1 MDANI
6 NGEWTDLQQWPLIG
20 LHAIVMDDGRVLTF
34 GTDDRGMQGGQ
45 FIYDI
50 YDPKTGQHQTLENT
64 TPTDIFCSAAM
75 IIPGTNKI
83 LIAGGDARPLG
94 SVNKGVA
101 DVNILDMDTGE
112 LYPAPDGDMAFQ
124 RWYPTMV
131 SLPDGRMVM
140 LGGSDIN
147 GRGVSTP
154 EIYTYGEGWTTLTGA
169 VDGEIGRS
177 SSYPRAFVNDEGD
190 IVYMATG
197 RGTDSEVEVMKL
209 NVDGNG
215 SLTQIGSVPFSIA
228 WDAPAVMYEAG
239 KVLVQDAQ
247 TGLWSMDING
257 DQPSFTRV
265 GTLSQERNW
274 SNMTTLADGT
284 VLINGG
290 TSNGNTEAGADHTA
304 VIWNPDDN
312 SLTYTVDEDNPRLYH
327 SASVLLND
335 GTLLSLGGGSAGMA
349 ENNYLDGQVYL
360 PPYLY
365 DDNGNLADRPLVT
378 DAPEDVDPGE
388 TFTITVDT
396 ASDIQRL
403 TLVQNGAATHALNMG
418 TRMVELEFT
427 MGEGNTLQ
435 VTMPELADGVLA
447 GAWMLFAWNNEGVPS
462 VAPMINVNPV
472 FDTGG
477 NLNPDNLL
485 DNGSFE
491 VAGVVETW
499 ETRTYVHGWE
509 FTKQGVEL
517 WRDGHNGVAA
527 TDGNTFIEV
536 DDSLGVISQSVTLEA
551 GKSYQLAFDYS
562 GRPGHVA
569 SSELEV
575 LWNGEVIAT
584 ITPQD
589 DVSRQYDFTV
599 VGLAGENTVGF
610 RARQADTD
618 TVGGLLDNVALVVD
632 PNGGEVKEQITAEYF
647 NVDANRLSDIDFAG
661 ASPVHTETM
670 TSIEETTDGAFYEG
684 GRSDYFAA
692 RYTGSFK
699 VVEAGV
705 YTFYLNSDDGSNLS
719 IDGLTVI
726 DNDGLHAA
734 REVSVDLYL
743 DAGTHDF
750 QALYFEKAGLATME
764 LDWSGPGFSRQIFDV
779 TGPTSV
785 TPNPNPPT
793 TGQITAE
800 YFNADAN
807 RLFDI
812 DFSASAVVHTET
824 MTSIDES
831 TDGAF
836 YEGGRSDYFAAR
848 YSGGFEVAEAGV
860 YTFYLNSDDGSNL
873 SIDGMVVIKNDGLHA
888 AREVSVDLY
897 LEAGTHELQALY
909 FEKAGHATMEL
920 DWSGPGF
927 SRQTFDATGPAMV
940 TPLPPVL
947 GQITAEY
954 FDADANR
961 LSDIDFSGTSPV
973 HTETMKSIEE
983 STDGAFY
990 EGGRSDYFAARYT
1003 GDFVVAEAGVY
1014 TFYLNSD
1021 DGSNLS
1027 IDGLTV
1033 IDNDGLHAA
1042 REISVDLY
1050 LDAGTHDFQ
1059 ALYFEKGGLATME
1072 LDWSGPGFARQTFEV
1087 TGTGVETDLIV
1098 NGDLEALPM
1107 TSGTYWQGYANGEV
1121 PGWQNASENYLEQV
1135 TYDGTQAL
1143 DLDARGVSDMIYQD
1157 VRTSEGRVY
1166 DLNFDVVRAV
1176 AGTSDF
1182 EVLWNDEVVALV
1194 SPSSGESF
1202 NFEVVG
1208 TGGDDRLAFR
1218 EIASQNNFDGAYLD
1232 NIALLPTDRVVPAT
1246 GQAQEAG
1253 FAAARLGDDVV
1264 VDWSA
1269 DNVDVTYDNDE
1280 IVFNG
1285 QPADADLV
1293 A

>member
-1 MDANI
+1 MNANTT
-6 NGEWTDLQQWPLIG
+6 GSWDDLQQWPLIG

-140 LGGSDIN
+140 LGGTDIN

-154 EIYTYGEGWTTLTGA
+154 EIYTYGEGWTTLSGA
-169 VDGEIGRS
+169 VDADIGRS
-177 SSYPRAFVNDEGD
+177 ALYPRAFVNDDGD
-190 IVYMATG
+190 IIYMATG

-209 NVDGNG
+209 DVDGNG
-215 SLTQIGSVPFSIA
+215 SLTQIGSIPFSVA

-239 KVLVQDAQ
+239 KILIQDTQ

-257 DQPSFTRV
+257 DEPSFTRV

-290 TSNGNTEAGADHTA
+290 TSVGNTEAGADHTA
-304 VIWNPDDN
+304 VIWNPNDN

-327 SASVLLND
+327 SASVLLSD

-349 ENNYLDGQVYL
+349 ENNYLDGQVYR

-365 DDNGNLADRPLVT
+365 DDNGNPADRPLVT

-388 TFTITVDT
+388 TFTIKVDT

-427 MGEGNTLQ
+427 LGADNTLEI
-435 VTMPELADGVLA
+435 TMPELSEGVTA
-447 GAWMLFAWNNEGVPS
+447 GSWMLFAWNSEGVPS
-462 VAPMINVNPV
+462 VAPIINVNPV

-491 VAGVVETW
+491 VAGIVEGA
-499 ETRTYVHGWE
+499 EVRTYVHGWE

-517 WRDGHNGVAA
+517 WRDGFNGVAA

-536 DDSLGVISQSVTLEA
+536 DDSLGLISQTVTLEA
-551 GKSYQLAFDYS
+551 GKSYDLSFDYA

-569 SSELEV
+569 SSAMEV

-589 DVSRQYDFTV
+589 DSSRHYEFSVTGV
-599 VGLAGENTVGF
+599 AGDNTVGF
-610 RARQADTD
+610 RAREGDTD
-618 TVGGLLDNVALVVD
+618 TVGGLLDKVELVAD
-632 PNGGEVKEQITAEYF
+632 PDGGGVTEQITAEYF

-661 ASPVHTETM
+661 TSAVHTETM
-670 TSIEETTDGAFYEG
+670 TSIDANTDGAFYEG
-684 GRSDYFAA
+684 GRADYFAA
-692 RYTGSFK
+692 RYTGGFEVS
-699 VVEAGV
+699 EAGI

-743 DAGTHDF
+743 DAGTHEFQALYFEKAGLATMELDWSGPNFSRQLFDVTGPTTVTPNPNPPVTGEITAEYFDADANRLFDIDFAGTPAVHTETMTSIDENTDGAFYEGGRADFFAARYTGGFEVSEAGIYTFFLNSDDGSNLSIDGLTVIKNDGLHAAREVSVELYLDAGTHDFQALYFEKTGHATMELDWAGPNFSRQTFDVTGPTLVMPKPPVAGQITAEYFDADANRLSDIDFAGATAVHTETMTSIEEATAGAFYEGGRTDYFAARYTGGFEVSEAGVYTFYLNSDDGSNLSIDGQTVIDNDGLHAAKEVSVELYLDAGTHDF

-764 LDWSGPGFSRQIFDV
+764 LDWSGPGFSRQ
-779 TGPTSV
+779 
-785 TPNPNPPT
+785 
-793 TGQITAE
+793 
-800 YFNADAN
+800 
-807 RLFDI
+807 
-812 DFSASAVVHTET
+812 
-824 MTSIDES
+824 
-831 TDGAF
+831 
-836 YEGGRSDYFAAR
+836 
-848 YSGGFEVAEAGV
+848 
-860 YTFYLNSDDGSNL
+860 
-873 SIDGMVVIKNDGLHA
+873 
-888 AREVSVDLY
+888 
-897 LEAGTHELQALY
+897 
-909 FEKAGHATMEL
+909 
-920 DWSGPGF
+920 
-927 SRQTFDATGPAMV
+927 
-940 TPLPPVL
+940 
-947 GQITAEY
+947 
-954 FDADANR
+954 
-961 LSDIDFSGTSPV
+961 
-973 HTETMKSIEE
+973 
-983 STDGAFY
+983 
-990 EGGRSDYFAARYT
+990 
-1003 GDFVVAEAGVY
+1003 
-1014 TFYLNSD
+1014 
-1021 DGSNLS
+1021 
-1027 IDGLTV
+1027 
-1033 IDNDGLHAA
+1033 
-1042 REISVDLY
+1042 
-1050 LDAGTHDFQ
+1050 
-1059 ALYFEKGGLATME
+1059 
-1072 LDWSGPGFARQTFEV
+1072 TFEV
-1087 TGTGVETDLIV
+1087 TGSGPETDLIV
-1098 NGDLEALPM
+1098 NGDLEALTM
-1107 TSGTYWQGYANGEV
+1107 TSDTYWQAYTNDEV

-1135 TYDGTQAL
+1135 TFDGTQAL
-1143 DLDARGVSDMIYQD
+1143 DLDARGVADMIYQD
-1157 VRTSEGRVY
+1157 VQTSEGRVY
-1166 DLNFDVVRAV
+1166 DLNFDVIRAV

-1182 EVLWNDEVVALV
+1182 DVLWNDEVIARV

-1208 TGGDDRLAFR
+1208 TGGSDRLAFR
-1218 EIASQNNFDGAYLD
+1218 ELASQNNFDGAYLD
-1232 NIALLPTDRVVPAT
+1232 NIELLPADVVTQTAN
-1246 GQAQEAG
+1246 QAREDS
-1253 FAAARLGDDVV
+1253 FAAAKTV
-1264 VDWSA
+1264 VDWGT
-1269 DNVDVTYDNDE
+1269 DNFDVTYDNDE
-1280 IVFNG
+1280 IGFNH
-1285 QPADADLV
+1285 QVTEADLV